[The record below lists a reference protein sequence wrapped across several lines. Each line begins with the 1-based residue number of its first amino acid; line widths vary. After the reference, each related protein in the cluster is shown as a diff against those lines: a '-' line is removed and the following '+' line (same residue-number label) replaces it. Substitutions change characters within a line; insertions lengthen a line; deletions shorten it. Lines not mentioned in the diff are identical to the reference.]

1 MAAGAR
7 ASSPAPTG
15 ATAGFAPAPVE
26 GEFLAVAASEP
37 NLGQEST

>member
-7 ASSPAPTG
+7 ASSPAPHWG
-15 ATAGFAPAPVE
+15 PAGFAPSPLE
-26 GEFLAVAASEP
+26 REFLAVAASQP